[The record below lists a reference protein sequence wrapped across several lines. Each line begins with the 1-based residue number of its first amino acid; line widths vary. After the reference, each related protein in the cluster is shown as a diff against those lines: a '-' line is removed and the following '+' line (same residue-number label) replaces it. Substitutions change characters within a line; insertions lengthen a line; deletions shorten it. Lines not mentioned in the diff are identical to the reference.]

1 MRRRRI
7 TAKVPIENHRM
18 IDLTEHAEIWPQ
30 VATGKALANVEFVSA
45 DPNRDLDFQDIVAA
59 ITGDALS
66 NILARCG
73 WSVTREFYVN
83 DSGLQADAFAR
94 SVYAL
99 LCAQK
104 AGSEDLAHVEVSRFT
119 SELIR
124 HIQDQ
129 HSGDFDQQPEAVW
142 LPKLRAITV
151 DFSLASIRKQFHDF
165 GITIDVFT
173 HESQVMVPPRPADM
187 LRQLLDRGLAYTVEN
202 APGAEPTQPP
212 RTLFATRRFGDTED
226 RPLTTAM
233 GTWTYFMSDVL
244 YHKNKVDRGFNG
256 LVTIF
261 RADYAAYVD
270 RILACIRAFGQEK
283 IDLAKI
289 HVMDPVS
296 EHLTPEK
303 ADRIRSRFTSRQLRW
318 LLLSRPPGQPIDL
331 DASPETVAAADAFL
345 ARLDHL
351 CGRAPDDIADAVEV
365 GHGRDLERLSALLAA
380 WDGVV
385 RQCLEDMEL
394 HALCEYLRALSLCLH
409 ELRSYQDEA
418 RDREIAAG
426 RKILSEVS
434 QALGI
439 A

>member
-1 MRRRRI
+1 MSG
-7 TAKVPIENHRM
+7 
-18 IDLTEHAEIWPQ
+18 LTERADIWPQ

-66 NILARCG
+66 NVLSRCG

-94 SVYAL
+94 SIYAR

-104 AGSEDLAHVEVSRFT
+104 AGNEDLAHVEISGFT

-129 HSGDFDQQPEAVW
+129 YREGFDHQPEAVW

-151 DFSLASIRKQFHDF
+151 DFSLASIRKQFRDF
-165 GITIDVFT
+165 GIAIDVFT
-173 HESQVMVPPRPADM
+173 YESQVMAPPRPDDM
-187 LRQLLDRGLAYTVEN
+187 LRQLLDRGFAYTAED
-202 APGAEPTQPP
+202 AAGSEPGHPP
-212 RTLFATRRFGDTED
+212 RTLFATSRFGDTED

-244 YHKNKVDRGFNG
+244 YQKSKVDSGFNG

-270 RILACIRAFGQEK
+270 RILASIRAFDQGT

-289 HVMDPVS
+289 HVLDPVS
-296 EHLTPEK
+296 RHLTPEK
-303 ADRIRSRFTSRQLRW
+303 EDRIRSSFTPRQLRW

-331 DASPETVAAADAFL
+331 DVSPDAVQAADVFL
-345 ARLDHL
+345 ARLDCL
-351 CGRAPDDIADAVEV
+351 CAAPEDITGDVEAGEGNDA
-365 GHGRDLERLSALLAA
+365 ERLSSLLSA
-380 WDGVV
+380 WDTVV
-385 RQCLEDMEL
+385 RQCLESMEI
-394 HALCEYLRALSLCLH
+394 HALCEYLRALALCLH
-409 ELRSYQDEA
+409 VLRSCQDETH
-418 RDREIAAG
+418 DREMTAG